1 MDKKFSI
8 LTACH
13 NDRFFLQSLIKS
25 VLSQDSNDWEWII
38 IDDYSSDGSW
48 EILKSIKHK
57 HVKVIRNDKQLYCS
71 SSYARALQES
81 SGDFCGV
88 LDADDAL
95 VPDAVKTI
103 LKRYNDH
110 SGLAYIYT
118 QHAWCNIKLRR
129 QKRGLSSAPPKGLS
143 IVEAAMKR
151 KHCFSHWRTF
161 RRAAVENA
169 DFLFPSGLQVA
180 VDKHMGFALEELG
193 VGAFFPRELYLYRY
207 YKGNM
212 SLTKAGA
219 QYQTWQSLANQYAQ
233 RRLEQG
239 IKPFPIKVI
248 K

>member
-1 MDKKFSI
+1 MNKIFSI

-13 NDRFFLQSLIKS
+13 NDRPFLQALTKS
-25 VLSQDSNDWEWII
+25 VFAQDSNDWEWII
-38 IDDYSSDGSW
+38 VDDYSSDGSW
-48 EILKSIKHK
+48 ELLKKIKHK
-57 HVKVIRNDKQLYCS
+57 HVKVIRNDSQLYCS
-71 SSYARALQES
+71 SSYARALRES

-95 VPDAVKTI
+95 APDAVKTI
-103 LKRYNDH
+103 MKRYNAH

-118 QHAWCNIKLRR
+118 QHAWCNLKLQR
-129 QKRGLSSAPPKGLS
+129 QKRGLSSAPPEGLS
-143 IVEAAMKR
+143 IVEAAVKR

-161 RRAAVENA
+161 RRAAVEDV
-169 DFLFPSGLQVA
+169 DFLFPPVLQVA

-219 QYQTWQSLANQYAQ
+219 QRKTWQSLARDYSQ
-233 RRLEQG
+233 RRIDLG
-239 IKPFPIKVI
+239 IKPYPIKVI